1 MLTCEQLLAENAALR
16 SESAALRAENA
27 DLKRRLGA
35 AIVRIAKLEGRLAH
49 ELQELLHASL
59 SRTLEDV
66 TFGEAAVVRP
76 AERRRAACIA
86 ARFNRFLTRRRTPH
100 AWAVC
105 SLGRDAS
112 GREMRNVLSAAL
124 GTQARRAAGP
134 QRHDA
139 LAPPA
144 GESDEDRG
152 AHPGEVRA
160 LREAAHGARRRAEA
174 AAGS

>member
-49 ELQELLHASL
+49 ELQELL
-59 SRTLEDV
+59 
-66 TFGEAAVVRP
+66 EAAVVRP

-86 ARFNRFLTRRRTPH
+86 ARFNRFPIRRRTPH